1 MAFKV
6 YTTPSFDREF
16 KKTASQDHKLL
27 TAFENISAIL
37 STDPF
42 NLKRE
47 HNIKKLTGVD
57 YGKWRLRLGD
67 YRIRYDIDSSKVIL
81 HSIRNRKDAYK

>member
-6 YTTPSFDREF
+6 YTTSSFDRES
-16 KKTASQDHKLL
+16 KKAVSKNSKLL
-27 TAFENISAIL
+27 AAFSKIVAVL
-37 STDPF
+37 SLDPF

-47 HNIKKLTGVD
+47 HNIKKLADVD

-67 YRIRYDIDSSKVIL
+67 YRIRYDVDGSRVIL

>member
-1 MAFKV
+1 MTFRA

-16 KKTASQDHKLL
+16 KKAVGKDRELL
-27 TAFENISAIL
+27 TAFSKVMAML
-37 STDPF
+37 SFDPF

-47 HNIKKLTGVD
+47 YNIKKLTGVA

-67 YRIRYDIDSSKVIL
+67 YRIKYDIDGLRVIL
-81 HSIRNRKDAYK
+81 HSIKNRKDAYK